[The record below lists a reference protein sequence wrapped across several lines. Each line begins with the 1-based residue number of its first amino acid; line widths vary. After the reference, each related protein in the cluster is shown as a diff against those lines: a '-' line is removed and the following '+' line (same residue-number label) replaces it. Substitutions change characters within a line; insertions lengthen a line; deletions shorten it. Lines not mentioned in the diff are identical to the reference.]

1 MQDNCVKQTHT
12 DAPHTHP
19 ARTRGDDKATL
30 LCHPAPVPFPSRKQA
45 GASHLPG
52 SGGRQQAPVGSGA
65 GILCSPA
72 GLAQP
77 CQRRCQPQDSG
88 SRDPGTGESLQ
99 ICSEGQAPPS
109 PRQGEEE
116 EHAFFLSR
124 PAAAPGGPK
133 RQTSKEVRN
142 GTNVFLL
149 FLPAGCF
156 LTWWALAAGELQS
169 RTGHGDKFHFSS
181 FRSWRRHYACF
192 GFVHT
197 TFFLG
202 IHTTFSWKPQF

>member
-1 MQDNCVKQTHT
+1 MQDNGVKQTHT

-19 ARTRGDDKATL
+19 ARTHRDDKATL
-30 LCHPAPVPFPSRKQA
+30 LCHPAPVPFPSRK
-45 GASHLPG
+45 ASGCFSPAWFLEDDSRLPWVVE
-52 SGGRQQAPVGSGA
+52 Q

-72 GLAQP
+72 GLAQT
-77 CQRRCQPQDSG
+77 CQRQCQPQDSG

-124 PAAAPGGPK
+124 PAAAPGDPK
-133 RQTSKEVRN
+133 RQSSKEVRN

-149 FLPAGCF
+149 FLPAG
-156 LTWWALAAGELQS
+156 
-169 RTGHGDKFHFSS
+169 
-181 FRSWRRHYACF
+181 
-192 GFVHT
+192 
-197 TFFLG
+197 
-202 IHTTFSWKPQF
+202 